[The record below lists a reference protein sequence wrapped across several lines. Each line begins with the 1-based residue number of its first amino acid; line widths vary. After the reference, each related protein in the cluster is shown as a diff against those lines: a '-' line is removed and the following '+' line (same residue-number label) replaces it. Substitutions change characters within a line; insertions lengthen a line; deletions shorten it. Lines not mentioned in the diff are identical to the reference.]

1 MKDIKGWV
9 LERDFLFLL
18 GKLNSTYLEHL
29 WLQRSCYQKNILF
42 SSSVKS
48 FWTFLKNGKYYVNVF
63 VECRV
68 ANHELVQTVVIPA
81 PWFTKELCER
91 CLLHV
96 WKGKQNNK
104 NKKFGSFNTKNSFD

>member
-63 VECRV
+63 VELPIMNWPR
-68 ANHELVQTVVIPA
+68 
-81 PWFTKELCER
+81 FTKELCER

-104 NKKFGSFNTKNSFD
+104 SKKFGSFNTKNSFD